1 MRLFGRRSGLRRGHG
16 RLRRADGGL
25 IGAHGG
31 LLRLRL
37 GGGVLVLFLE
47 RHVVHHVLVDAQ
59 QVVEGH
65 AVQLRERDEIPRIGR
80 RLGALPLRHRLPRQ
94 AKPFGQLLLAVSLLA
109 SHGC

>member
-16 RLRRADGGL
+16 RLRRANGGL
-25 IGAHGG
+25 VGAHGG

-47 RHVVHHVLVDAQ
+47 RHVVHHIVVDAQ

-65 AVQLRERDEIPRIGR
+65 AVQLRERDEVSRIGR

-94 AKPFGQLLLAVSLLA
+94 AEPFGQLLLAVSLLA